1 MTQKELYTSPEV
13 AVLTLQSEGVVCQSV
28 TWGDPNAPGFELTEN
43 PDYIFNF

>member
-28 TWGDPNAPGFELTEN
+28 TSITTGNAIEPITFDNDPF
-43 PDYIFNF
+43 II

>member
-28 TWGDPNAPGFELTEN
+28 TTTDAMTL
-43 PDYIFNF
+43 PDWESGIEITF

>member
-28 TWGDPNAPGFELTEN
+28 QSTFISPFENDGEPL
-43 PDYIFNF
+43 IF